1 MPKIR
6 IAEEKSNS
14 FFLDKAGRVRRG
26 RPPRDRFCDGCGAN
40 LGVHAGHVCLAC
52 WTDCKTFRAAL
63 REWLG
68 LDPIKGD
75 GDGYEPVA
83 QRFQTFGAGS

>member
-14 FFLDKAGRVRRG
+14 FTLDTCGRVRKG
-26 RPPRDRFCDGCGAN
+26 RPPRDRYCDGCGAD
-40 LGVHAGHVCLAC
+40 LGPSAGHVCKDC
-52 WTDCKTFRAAL
+52 WSEAKMFRAAP
-63 REWLG
+63 REWLRM
-68 LDPIKGD
+68 DPIKGD